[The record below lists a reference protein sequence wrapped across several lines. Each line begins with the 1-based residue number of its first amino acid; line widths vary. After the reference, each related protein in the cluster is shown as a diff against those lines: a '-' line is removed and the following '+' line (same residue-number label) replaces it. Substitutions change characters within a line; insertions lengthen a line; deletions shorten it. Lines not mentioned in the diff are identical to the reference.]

1 MHTLTPLTLVCQLS
15 SPSGA
20 EKSKGDTGDAGRTK
34 NEGEA
39 NRAEDRT
46 DEVPLMD
53 NNERPQ
59 GVSREAPRT
68 KGTHTVVSECHVF
81 PPLFWLISR
90 NADR

>member
-1 MHTLTPLTLVCQLS
+1 MLAEQRMKERLTEQ
-15 SPSGA
+15 
-20 EKSKGDTGDAGRTK
+20 
-34 NEGEA
+34 
-39 NRAEDRT
+39 EDGT

-59 GVSREAPRT
+59 GVSREAQRT

-81 PPLFWLISR
+81 LPLFWLISR